1 MEKTLDMY
9 KKLWLEKS
17 ERKTSNL
24 EDLSV
29 NVRIL
34 LKQTLKEWCGDTV
47 WLHVS

>member
-1 MEKTLDMY
+1 MQKALNMY
-9 KKLWLEKS
+9 KKLWLEKP

-34 LKQTLKEWCGDTV
+34 LKQTLKEWGGDTV
-47 WLHVS
+47 WLRVS